1 VVESSV
7 LGRLFG
13 PKRDEVTGGWR
24 KVHSEFHN
32 FYSSQ
37 DIIRMIIKEYVMGGA
52 RSMHKKNEIYLQ
64 ILILKA

>member
-1 VVESSV
+1 VVESRV

-24 KVHSEFHN
+24 KVHTEFHH
-32 FYSSQ
+32 FYSSP

-52 RSMHKKNEIYLQ
+52 HSTHKENEIHLQ
-64 ILILKA
+64 ILILKS